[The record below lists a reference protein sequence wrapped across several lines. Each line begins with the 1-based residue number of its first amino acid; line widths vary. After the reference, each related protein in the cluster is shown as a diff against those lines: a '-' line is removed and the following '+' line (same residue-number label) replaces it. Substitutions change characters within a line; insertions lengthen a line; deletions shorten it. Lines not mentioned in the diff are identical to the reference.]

1 MARDGLMQHNLVLAG
16 VLNAKSIRTRLAKT
30 DSWKQIPRKNRT
42 VKLVA
47 QAAALAVKSPTMVP
61 LWQSNYETLVSQTL
75 IELLKLSGAEAQPDP
90 NPRFII
96 AEDYEHKNVSGVTCA
111 WRFVWDRQDGEL
123 VAASVSQSLD
133 GEMVWYGA
141 KPGSNEWSNLHQH
154 LIGEAKDLLDHPED
168 WTVTLSDKPPQW
180 TSED

>member
-1 MARDGLMQHNLVLAG
+1 
-16 VLNAKSIRTRLAKT
+16 
-30 DSWKQIPRKNRT
+30 
-42 VKLVA
+42 
-47 QAAALAVKSPTMVP
+47 
-61 LWQSNYETLVSQTL
+61 
-75 IELLKLSGAEAQPDP
+75 
-90 NPRFII
+90 
-96 AEDYEHKNVSGVTCA
+96 VTCA

-168 WTVTLSDKPPQW
+168 WTVTLSDKLPQW